1 MSIYAPGRKLFID
14 ENLVPLN
21 LDYTGFQETKK
32 EDFTNS
38 FLKQLLGNRNFVWN
52 HLRAIGTAGG
62 ILVRVNADLLEILS

>member
-38 FLKQLLGNRNFVWN
+38 FLKQLLGNRNFV
-52 HLRAIGTAGG
+52 HLRAIDTAGG
-62 ILVRVNADLLEILS
+62 ILVGVNADLLEILS